1 MTLQLLKKLTESFGP
16 SGFEDETREIVRKE
30 LEPLCDKVWVNTMG
44 SVVGFKKGK
53 GKDKDRKKIMLA
65 GHIDEIG
72 FIVSHVD
79 EKTGFL
85 RFVTVGGFD
94 PKTLVC
100 QRVLVLGKG
109 KHKLPGLL
117 SIAGKPIHLMT
128 PEESKKGLA
137 LTDFYIDLG
146 LSGKEAAKKVEVGD
160 PVVWQRELTEMGDLV
175 NCKAMDDRVGV
186 YVMIEALRKTKG
198 NTHDI
203 YAVGTSQEEVGL
215 RGATT
220 SAYEIMPDVGI
231 ALDITLAMDI
241 PGGEPHAQVAC
252 LGKGITVGIMNSAVI
267 SDRELVKEMRKI
279 AEAKK
284 IPHQLEILPRGGTDA
299 GAMQR
304 TGIGARSITLSIPTR
319 YGHSV
324 NETVSMKDVQAG
336 IDLLAAYLSQ

>member
-1 MTLQLLKKLTESFGP
+1 MTLKLLKKLTESFGP
-16 SGFEDETREIVRKE
+16 SGFEDETRKIVQTE
-30 LEPLCDKVWVNTMG
+30 LKPLCNKVWTNTLG
-44 SVVGFKKGK
+44 SVIGFKKGK
-53 GKDKDRKKIMLA
+53 GKAAERKKIMIA
-65 GHIDEIG
+65 GHMDEIG

-79 EKTGFL
+79 DKTGFL
-85 RFVTVGGFD
+85 RFVPVGGFD

-117 SIAGKPIHLMT
+117 NIAGKPIHVQT
-128 PEESKKGLA
+128 PEEKKKQIA
-137 LTDFYIDLG
+137 LTDFFIDLG
-146 LSGKEAAKKVEVGD
+146 LPAKEVVKKVEIGD
-160 PVVWQRELTEMGDLV
+160 PVAWRRDLLVMGDLV

-203 YAVGTSQEEVGL
+203 YAVGTVQEEVGL

-220 SAYEIMPDVGI
+220 ASFEIQPDIGI
-231 ALDITLAMDI
+231 ALDITLAMDT
-241 PGGEPHAQVAC
+241 PGSEPHAQISQ
-252 LGKGITVGIMNSAVI
+252 LGKGITVGIMNSSVI

-279 AEAKK
+279 ARTKK

-304 TGIGARSITLSIPTR
+304 TGPGARSITLSIPTR
-319 YGHSV
+319 YVHSV
-324 NETVSMKDVQAG
+324 NETVNMKDVQAG
-336 IDLLAAYLSQ
+336 INLLAAYLNQ